1 MVKTINRIEKKTLKR
16 YQVKVKKNNGDFTKL
31 ICFGTDSIGYKPKI
45 ETIRLNRLCKAF
57 NIAVTRIDNQEG
69 QIGLLIGLKCQSLQ
83 ASRVAKFESQKYPEL
98 GIYESE
104 ATDGYI
110 FVKTRCLTIFT
121 VQTICVEL

>member
-1 MVKTINRIEKKTLKR
+1 MGRIFVQVKFDNCSSDCWIIHALAQRLKAKVLDDWSGMVKTINGIEKKTLKR

-69 QIGLLIGLKCQSLQ
+69 QIGLLISLKCQSLQ
-83 ASRVAKFESQKYPEL
+83 
-98 GIYESE
+98 
-104 ATDGYI
+104 
-110 FVKTRCLTIFT
+110 
-121 VQTICVEL
+121 